1 MNHAAIEIIEEIGTV
16 RESLLRSLRNL
27 TQDRYNYRPDPLA
40 WSVGE
45 VVHHLYLFEKQV
57 TSLLEKQN
65 ERARKRSMPP
75 ARPELPTQLQCLDG
89 FSVEVPTVRVKAPE
103 YVVPTYGMAR
113 EELERSLEESRKSL
127 MGAASDLCEFDLSE
141 MYFPHPYL
149 GKINMYQWL
158 LLVGKHEQRHT
169 LQIEATKENWR

>member
-1 MNHAAIEIIEEIGTV
+1 
-16 RESLLRSLRNL
+16 
-27 TQDRYNYRPDPLA
+27 
-40 WSVGE
+40 

-57 TSLLEKQN
+57 TSLLEKQI
-65 ERARKRSMPP
+65 ERARKRGMPP

-89 FSVEVPTVRVKAPE
+89 FSVEVPIIRVRAPE
-103 YVVPTYGMAR
+103 YVVPTYGSAR
-113 EELERSLEESRKSL
+113 EDLERSLEESRKRL
-127 MGAASDLCEFDLSE
+127 MRAASDLCEFDLSE

-169 LQIEATKENWR
+169 LQIEAMKERWGGR